1 MVMRVFG
8 KNRLKALIGDIN
20 SGNFGVISEELL
32 NDRDEIVNSLA
43 ALGASMKHGK
53 EDISGILK
61 KIFYIA
67 TQISSFDLKL
77 AFYSDK
83 IKSMTGELSTMA
95 ETVYSAFEQTTAA
108 VTQITDSNAE
118 LVSSL
123 ENIMKESGVLKGN
136 TQKSKEMVEDI
147 RDESKEVM
155 EHSMEM
161 SADVK
166 GLLDVIKTMKTTVDG
181 IYGISEQ
188 TNLLALNASIEA
200 ARAGEAGRGFAVVA
214 EEIRKLS
221 ETTKNLLSSMDKLL
235 KEINGASA
243 KSSDS
248 VAKTVEVISR
258 INSSVESMASIF
270 NVNMDSIDGINQS
283 LTGITAFN
291 QELNASLE
299 EVSAAMSQVSSD
311 AEHVSSLSLDLEKI
325 GKDVLNVANSMSE
338 IEMSVDEATKMGGKL
353 AGNSFYSLSNS
364 DFINNIEAAI
374 TAHKNWVENLG
385 IMIRDRK
392 LIPLQL
398 DDHKCGFGHFYH
410 SLTPTSE
417 KISPLWKEVDKY
429 HSQLHKKGHD
439 VVDCINTDNCE
450 NAMDSVK
457 EAEELSKKIIEIFN
471 EMIAIA
477 ADMELKGESV
487 F

>member
-1 MVMRVFG
+1 MAMDIFG
-8 KNRLKALIGDIN
+8 RNKLKTLINDIN
-20 SGNFGVISEELL
+20 NGNFEAVNEQFLK
-32 NDRDEIVNSLA
+32 DRDEIVRSLA
-43 ALGASMKHGK
+43 LLGAKLKSGK

-95 ETVYSAFEQTTAA
+95 GTVYSAFEQTTAA

-118 LVSSL
+118 MVSSL
-123 ENIMKESGVLKGN
+123 ENIMKESELLKDN
-136 TQKSKEMVEDI
+136 THKSKEMLEDI
-147 RDESKEVM
+147 KNQSKEVID
-155 EHSMEM
+155 HSAEM
-161 SADVK
+161 SDDVK
-166 GLLDVIKTMKTTVDG
+166 ELLDVIKTMKSTVDG

-235 KEINGASA
+235 KEINEAST

-248 VAKTVEVISR
+248 VAKTVEVISH
-258 INSSVESMASIF
+258 INSSVESMAGIF
-270 NVNMDSIDGINQS
+270 NVNMDSINGITKS
-283 LTGITAFN
+283 LTGITAFD

-311 AEHVSSLSLDLEKI
+311 AEHVSSLSSDLEKI
-325 GKDVLNVANSMSE
+325 GESVLDVANSMSE
-338 IEMSVDEATKMGGKL
+338 IEASVGEVTRKGGSLVTNK
-353 AGNSFYSLSNS
+353 FYSLPNH
-364 DFINNIEAAI
+364 DFINSIEAAI
-374 TAHKNWVENLG
+374 TAHKNWVNNLE
-385 IMIRDRK
+385 MMARERK

-410 SLTPTSE
+410 SVTPTSE
-417 KISPLWKEVDKY
+417 KIVPLWEEVDKY
-429 HSQLHKKGHD
+429 HSQLHKKGYD
-439 VVDCINTDNCE
+439 VIDCINTNNCDRVDE
-450 NAMDSVK
+450 SIRDAK
-457 EAEELSKKIIEIFN
+457 ELSGKIIGIFN
-471 EMIAIA
+471 EMITVAK
-477 ADMELKGESV
+477 DMETKGEGV